1 MKEEHRNKGI
11 GKAIFKELA
20 VVAQEKV
27 KHLTSLWN
35 HVTHVFV
42 GLCSYGLVGA
52 QGKEAATHTYADLIL
67 AKWNQPSIDF
77 YEKYLHAQPQDEWLG
92 MRLEIEGI
100 ENLRN
105 ITTTEER
112 SK

>member
-1 MKEEHRNKGI
+1 M
-11 GKAIFKELA
+11 
-20 VVAQEKV
+20 
-27 KHLTSLWN
+27 
-35 HVTHVFV
+35 
-42 GLCSYGLVGA
+42 
-52 QGKEAATHTYADLIL
+52 HTYADLIL

-92 MRLEIEGI
+92 MRLEVEGI

-105 ITTTEER
+105 ITTTEGG